1 MLKVK
6 ATSLNSGCNASGVS
20 TLLSVEKTALD
31 GTTTVLNRCL
41 FNTGDG
47 TQRFCM
53 ENHMKLFNISCI
65 IISSLAPH
73 NISGFPGV
81 FLALSDLVSKIL
93 GLSGVNLHF
102 LHRYLRF
109 LMKIYF

>member
-1 MLKVK
+1 MLKLN

-20 TLLSVEKTALD
+20 TLLSIERTGFD
-31 GTTTVLNRCL
+31 GASTVLNRCL
-41 FNTGDG
+41 FNVGDG

-73 NISGFPGV
+73 NISGFPGI
-81 FLALSDLVSKIL
+81 FLALSDLVSKSHPFHLIIL
-93 GLSGVNLHF
+93 QFVVNV
-102 LHRYLRF
+102 Y
-109 LMKIYF
+109 